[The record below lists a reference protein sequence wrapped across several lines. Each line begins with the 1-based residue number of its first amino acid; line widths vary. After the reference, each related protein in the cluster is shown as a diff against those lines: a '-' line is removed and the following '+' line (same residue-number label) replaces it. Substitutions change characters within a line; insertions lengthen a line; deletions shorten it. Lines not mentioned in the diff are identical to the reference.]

1 MLLTPLLLCAAPG
14 AAHSLGK
21 GVSGAAAAARVATIP
36 WNSLTGVCLNGAVGP
51 GAQQDRGSIYFLISR
66 VSTAGQGNPRERGC
80 AQGGGG
86 RGGRWGTN
94 TGSAALGWAMGCGGG
109 KSLLMA
115 EPPCLGGLLDD
126 CSGKPMGGEGPAWD
140 CAVGPQLS
148 GGREAGTEISSVPGI
163 SDVQS
168 WCSSSP
174 GR

>member
-1 MLLTPLLLCAAPG
+1 MLPARGLTPLLLCAAPG

-94 TGSAALGWAMGCGGG
+94 TGSAALGWAMGWGGG
-109 KSLLMA
+109 PNPCSWQ

-126 CSGKPMGGEGPAWD
+126 CCQLRKAHGRGRACLGLCCGTTTVWWEGGWD
-140 CAVGPQLS
+140 RDFLCPWNL
-148 GGREAGTEISSVPGI
+148 
-163 SDVQS
+163 
-168 WCSSSP
+168 
-174 GR
+174 

>member
-1 MLLTPLLLCAAPG
+1 MLPARGLTPLLLCAAPG

-86 RGGRWGTN
+86 QGSRWGTN
-94 TGSAALGWAMGCGGG
+94 TGSAALGWAMGWGGAQIPAHG
-109 KSLLMA
+109 RSLHAWGDFWMIA
-115 EPPCLGGLLDD
+115 AS
-126 CSGKPMGGEGPAWD
+126 SGKPMGGEGPAWD

-148 GGREAGTEISSVPGI
+148 GGREAGTEIFL
-163 SDVQS
+163 
-168 WCSSSP
+168 SP
-174 GR
+174 WNL